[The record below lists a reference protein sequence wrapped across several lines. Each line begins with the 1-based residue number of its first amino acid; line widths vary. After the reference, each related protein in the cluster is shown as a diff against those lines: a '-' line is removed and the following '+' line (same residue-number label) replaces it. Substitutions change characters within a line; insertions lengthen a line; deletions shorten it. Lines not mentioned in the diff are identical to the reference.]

1 MEVPFMIRKRI
12 SAVRF
17 WVPTLSLALF
27 LALSLPVGAQSPNP
41 GDQLSEAFRA
51 AIAKVKPAV
60 VSISAEKKS
69 KPVKMPGIEN
79 IPEMFKQFFPEGF
92 FDQQIDPQRDW
103 QGSGAIISPE
113 GHVLTNYHVVK
124 DADKLTV
131 TLDDGREIEA
141 DLNQILTDPGSDIA
155 LIKLKED
162 GTYPYAVLGDSDA
175 MQIGDWVLAIGS
187 PFGLSQSV
195 SQGIISAKGRTSSD
209 VPVGGRDF
217 YVKDYIQTTAA
228 INPGN
233 SGGPL
238 INLRGEI
245 IGINNAIQTAGIPG
259 NLGIG
264 FAIPSNLAKSVIDS
278 LKQYGK
284 VKRAYIGVMLEN
296 LDSSN
301 LSQWYK
307 QEYGINHGAL
317 VTEVIPG
324 TPAEQAGI
332 EKGDLIILFN
342 GEKVLNNGH
351 LINMVTARPI
361 GESVELTI
369 LRKGKKMTKSLVLA
383 ERPEEDPLAMIRTDA
398 EKLLGVTVTALNPE
412 LAKEKGYDEKLK
424 GILVTRVIP
433 GSSAQRVDIQINDVI
448 TEINDNPVS
457 SRDQFE
463 KALADIVKEMKEKKL
478 TERVILLHVYR
489 ADRRYPDK
497 WVAPTITLEPEESQ
511 PSSPRQ

>member
-1 MEVPFMIRKRI
+1 MFVPG
-12 SAVRF
+12 
-17 WVPTLSLALF
+17 LSLAVLLVF
-27 LALSLPVGAQSPNP
+27 SSPVLAQSPNP

-69 KPVKMPGIEN
+69 KPVKMPNMEN

-92 FDQQIDPQRDW
+92 FDQQIDPKRDW

-113 GHVLTNYHVVK
+113 GDVLTNYHVVK
-124 DADKLTV
+124 DADKMTI

-141 DLNQILTDPGSDIA
+141 DLSHVLTDPGSDIA
-155 LIKLKED
+155 LIKLKQD

-209 VPVGGRDF
+209 VPVGGQDF

-238 INLRGEI
+238 INLKGEI

-264 FAIPSNLAKSVIDS
+264 FAIPSKLAQTVIDS

-284 VKRAYIGVMLEN
+284 VKRGYIGVALDN

-342 GEKVLNNGH
+342 GEKVINNGH
-351 LINMVTARPI
+351 LINMVTSTPI
-361 GESVELTI
+361 GKTIDLTI
-369 LRKGKKMTKSLVLA
+369 LRKGKKLTKSLVLA
-383 ERPEEDPLAMIRTDA
+383 ERPEQDLLTMMMTDS
-398 EKLLGVTVTALNPE
+398 EKLLGVNVTALKPE
-412 LAKEKGYDEKLK
+412 TAKEKGYSEKLE
-424 GILVTRVIP
+424 GIIVTRVIP
-433 GSSAQRVDIQINDVI
+433 GSSAERVDIQVDDVI
-448 TEINDNPVS
+448 TEINDNPVTTKE
-457 SRDQFE
+457 QFE
-463 KALADIVKEMKEKKL
+463 KALTDIVKEMKEKKD

-497 WVAPTITLEPEESQ
+497 WVAPTISLEPEESQ
-511 PSSPRQ
+511 PQSPGQ